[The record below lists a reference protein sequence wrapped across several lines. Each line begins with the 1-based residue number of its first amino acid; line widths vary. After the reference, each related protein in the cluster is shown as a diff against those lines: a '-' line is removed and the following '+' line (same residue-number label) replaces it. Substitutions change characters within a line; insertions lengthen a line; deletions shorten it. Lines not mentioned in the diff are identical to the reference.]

1 MLNVMETIKCIQ
13 TRRSKRRLFYGE
25 VKKDI
30 IETIIDCGRLSPSAI
45 NIQPCEFVV
54 ITDKIKLKR
63 ISDIVAKNGPF
74 IKDAAFCVI
83 VISKEVKYYL
93 EDGCAATE
101 NILLAVHDFG
111 LSSCWVAGDKKDYA
125 EDVIKEIGVPEGY
138 KIVSIIPVGYS
149 EEKSN
154 IQKRKLSEVIHWERF

>member
-1 MLNVMETIKCIQ
+1 
-13 TRRSKRRLFYGE
+13 
-25 VKKDI
+25 
-30 IETIIDCGRLSPSAI
+30 
-45 NIQPCEFVV
+45 
-54 ITDKIKLKR
+54 
-63 ISDIVAKNGPF
+63 
-74 IKDAAFCVI
+74 
-83 VISKEVKYYL
+83 
-93 EDGCAATE
+93 
-101 NILLAVHDFG
+101 LLAVHDFG